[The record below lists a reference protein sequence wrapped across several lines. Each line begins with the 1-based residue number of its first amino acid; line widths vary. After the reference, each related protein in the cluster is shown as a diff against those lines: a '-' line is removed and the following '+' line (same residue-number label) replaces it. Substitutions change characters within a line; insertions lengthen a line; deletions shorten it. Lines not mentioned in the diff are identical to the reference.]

1 MSQAPL
7 SFESPAHESLALL
20 ELPMPV
26 AGTKQLDPARVRA
39 RCFEFSCRGDRAR
52 LELFAPGSPGPF
64 PTLLAQPCPPGSST
78 LASLPG
84 LQTWLSAGL
93 AVASLTLPLFG
104 ARRSPKLTAKLEKAA
119 GRAFDGE
126 PMDDTDGILLS
137 EFTRQSVL
145 ELRRVLDV
153 LDRVWDARV
162 APIAYAGAGLGALV
176 GAIFCAVDERPAAAA
191 LTPVSSE
198 SWLAEIAPRPVHTL
212 EDEPDLLDAA
222 WPLLSPVLT
231 APS

>member
-1 MSQAPL
+1 M
-7 SFESPAHESLALL
+7 
-20 ELPMPV
+20 
-26 AGTKQLDPARVRA
+26 
-39 RCFEFSCRGDRAR
+39 
-52 LELFAPGSPGPF
+52 
-64 PTLLAQPCPPGSST
+64 

-119 GRAFDGE
+119 GRASAGE
-126 PMDDTDGILLS
+126 PIDDTDGILLS

-162 APIAYAGAGLGALV
+162 ARIAYAGAGLGALV

-191 LTPVSSE
+191 LTRVSSE